1 MNNTWLLFI
10 IYTRGEVS
18 EWLKEHA
25 WKACLRENVTWVR
38 IPPSPPFPNL
48 FMKTIVKINFFL
60 ALIMSQVWSASFT
73 LTFRE
78 PQKNLDEKEF
88 SDIVWLTKK
97 IIPLAKK
104 DNSWDIVVVNEH
116 SGIEGTKSAC
126 KYEFPGGDF
135 YFDGGLFLEK
145 WTLEPFKGPK
155 SVKVISSLEIAKQ
168 LDYNMGIENPDKL
181 CTLQET
187 LKKNMRMF
195 SNNFPCCRLRPY
207 GI

>member
-1 MNNTWLLFI
+1 MNNSWLLFI

-25 WKACLRENVTWVR
+25 WKACLRENETWVR

-60 ALIMSQVWSASFT
+60 SLIMSQVWSASFT

-78 PQKNLDEKEF
+78 PQKILDEKEF

-104 DNSWDIVVVNEH
+104 DNSWNIVIVNEH

-187 LKKNMRMF
+187 LKTK
-195 SNNFPCCRLRPY
+195 Y
-207 GI
+207 ED